1 MVGEGLGDNIMPRGM
16 LIYWKPGSGKTL
28 GFIAAGLYAL
38 TQKSREYTKG
48 VIVLIMNKSL

>member
-1 MVGEGLGDNIMPRGM
+1 MPRGM